1 MLGLIVLAA
10 ATRMVSLTADFIYD
24 DLYTVEMRAS
34 LSWRQLAGFFLHNQ
48 SAMFGSNF
56 YRPVLNVIVQ
66 CVFLLAGQ
74 SAFGWHLASVLVHV
88 VCVLLLYRLA
98 RQVTGDPVIA
108 WLAAALFAVHPAN
121 VEAIT
126 WVSAMGDLLLAAFL
140 LGAAV
145 AFVRWAE
152 GGNHAWWLLS
162 FAAAIAAI
170 LTKEPGV
177 TVAALLAITAL
188 AAPGRRRSARLIL
201 LAGLPFW
208 ALIPPY
214 LVIRNSV
221 LHAAVAHVRSGI
233 STAEMIYTWPSALLF
248 YAGHLLWPTVA
259 PYYPLQPVAS
269 PSAALLPLVGVVILL
284 ALFVWLLWRFAGWRI
299 LTVSLAWMFLPLAP
313 VLYLKAFADF
323 EYVHDRFL
331 YAALAGFALAIA
343 AIVFYAGRRLE
354 AYFPLRLA
362 PLVATAILIL
372 WSYSTIDNSF
382 WWRNNVALFT
392 RAVQVTPGNPF
403 ALTNLAY
410 GYIRLDR
417 DDLAIEWLNRS
428 LAIRPTAEAY
438 YSLGHI
444 AWRHNDNMQAEHYLM
459 EGLRRKSRADVWLLL
474 AGAELRQNKLAEAE
488 AAARSALAMDP
499 EAYGAHQVLG
509 VVLLT
514 KGERQAAVAEFSEEL
529 RCYPGNAQARRALEL
544 ANSGSKQ

>member
-1 MLGLIVLAA
+1 
-10 ATRMVSLTADFIYD
+10 
-24 DLYTVEMRAS
+24 
-34 LSWRQLAGFFLHNQ
+34 
-48 SAMFGSNF
+48 
-56 YRPVLNVIVQ
+56 
-66 CVFLLAGQ
+66 
-74 SAFGWHLASVLVHV
+74 
-88 VCVLLLYRLA
+88 
-98 RQVTGDPVIA
+98 
-108 WLAAALFAVHPAN
+108 
-121 VEAIT
+121 
-126 WVSAMGDLLLAAFL
+126 
-140 LGAAV
+140 
-145 AFVRWAE
+145 
-152 GGNHAWWLLS
+152 
-162 FAAAIAAI
+162 
-170 LTKEPGV
+170 
-177 TVAALLAITAL
+177 
-188 AAPGRRRSARLIL
+188 
-201 LAGLPFW
+201 
-208 ALIPPY
+208 
-214 LVIRNSV
+214 
-221 LHAAVAHVRSGI
+221 
-233 STAEMIYTWPSALLF
+233 
-248 YAGHLLWPTVA
+248 
-259 PYYPLQPVAS
+259 
-269 PSAALLPLVGVVILL
+269 
-284 ALFVWLLWRFAGWRI
+284 
-299 LTVSLAWMFLPLAP
+299 
-313 VLYLKAFADF
+313 
-323 EYVHDRFL
+323 VHDRFL